1 MLAFTSMLDYSD
13 QQVEEFR
20 GTLQRY
26 LAGILHQRVRL
37 REWLKTAKLP
47 AFLARGYVYLQAQV
61 AGQPCL
67 FMVALDEPTATP
79 AEIAKHVA
87 LVQKTFHGV
96 VAYAAP
102 RMSSHQRAR
111 LVQQGV
117 AFAVP
122 GNQLYLPQLA
132 TDLREYYRSRPSSA
146 DDRLTPVAQV
156 VLFHHILGRNPELT
170 PPTRLSDALKYS
182 AMSVGRGFDELAELG
197 LAQVVR
203 RGREKHLT
211 FGKKLEELV
220 DAARPYLSDPV
231 RNTHHFPW
239 NAPVSKLQIS
249 GESALAELTGL
260 APPFLQTFAVSGQ
273 RWKTMRAGRNLPEE
287 VHEHDAAVAAE
298 VWRYDP
304 TILSDTTVVD
314 VLSLY
319 ARFWNHPD
327 ERVAA
332 AAASLLRRLN

>member
-1 MLAFTSMLDYSD
+1 MLDKPD
-13 QQVEEFR
+13 QQAEEFR
-20 GTLQRY
+20 GALQRY
-26 LAGILHQRVRL
+26 LAGILHQRVSL
-37 REWLKTAKLP
+37 REWPNTGKLP
-47 AFLARGYVYLQAQV
+47 AFLARGYAYLQAQV

-67 FMVALDEPTATP
+67 FMVAMDEPIATP

-87 LVQKTFHGV
+87 LVQRSFHGI

-111 LVQQGV
+111 LIQQGV

-132 TDLREYYRSRPSSA
+132 TDLREYYRSRPSST

-156 VLFHHILGRNPELT
+156 ILFHHILGRNPELT
-170 PPTRLSDALKYS
+170 TPTRLSDALKYS
-182 AMSVGRGFDELAELG
+182 AMSVGRGFDELAESG

-211 FGKKLEELV
+211 FGKKPEELI

-231 RNTHHFPW
+231 RKTHYLPW
-239 NAPVSKLQIS
+239 SARVSKLQIS
-249 GESALAELTGL
+249 GESALAELTSL
-260 APPFLQTFAVSGQ
+260 APPFLQTFAVGGQ
-273 RWKTMRAGRNLPEE
+273 RWKTMRAGSSLPKE

-304 TILSDTTVVD
+304 TILSDTKVVD

-332 AAASLLRRLN
+332 AAASLLKRLN